1 LGYGQGLGRLQGD
14 LLPVPPFFAATGYV
28 LVSMPEMIGI
38 GGLNMGIKM
47 VFLMKIQRGLVTKW
61 VVSR

>member
-1 LGYGQGLGRLQGD
+1 
-14 LLPVPPFFAATGYV
+14 
-28 LVSMPEMIGI
+28 MPEMIGI